1 MELSVF
7 LAGHRGGIVA
17 RGADL
22 LGQRPG
28 SPAHDVDGNPEGVA
42 VADLEPGKDP

>member
-7 LAGHRGGIVA
+7 LAGHRGGIVT

-28 SPAHDVDGNPEGVA
+28 SPDNDVNGNPAGVA
-42 VADLEPGKDP
+42 LADLERGKGS